1 MFQYSSMYKKYE
13 TVTGQEWKWSNDTLG
28 VLRTLPKVSLADNYF
43 VTGEMDKVRDW
54 CEERFGDNWLYDW
67 NDFYFKYEKDAV
79 LFALKWL

>member
-1 MFQYSSMYKKYE
+1 MI
-13 TVTGQEWKWSNDTLG
+13 TVDVEKQVFADGLTVGNYTLLVNMCG
-28 VLRTLPKVSLADNYF
+28 
-43 VTGEMDKVRDW
+43 W